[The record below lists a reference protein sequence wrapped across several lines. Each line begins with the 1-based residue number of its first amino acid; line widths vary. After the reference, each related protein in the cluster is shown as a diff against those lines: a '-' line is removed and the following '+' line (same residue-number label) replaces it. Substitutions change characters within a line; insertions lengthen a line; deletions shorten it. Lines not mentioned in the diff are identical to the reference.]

1 MHIGL
6 DYYDTITLDPELWD
20 RVIAL
25 FIDAGHQ
32 VTIVTIRSDRHGAD
46 DIKNYADA
54 HGIPAVFTFGC
65 QKDTF
70 TAALGITI
78 DIWID
83 DTPLLIPDC
92 KEMPG
97 LVLGEYRSK
106 QCFIDNEQTIETYK
120 RGDHDYHGRSFPLR
134 AKILQWLVGLTRW
147 VAGYRSSSD

>member
-6 DYYDTITLDPELWD
+6 DYDDTITLDPELWD

-97 LVLGEYRSK
+97 LVLGNTGQSSALSIMSRQLRPISVA
-106 QCFIDNEQTIETYK
+106 ITTIT
-120 RGDHDYHGRSFPLR
+120 GAPFL
-134 AKILQWLVGLTRW
+134 
-147 VAGYRSSSD
+147 